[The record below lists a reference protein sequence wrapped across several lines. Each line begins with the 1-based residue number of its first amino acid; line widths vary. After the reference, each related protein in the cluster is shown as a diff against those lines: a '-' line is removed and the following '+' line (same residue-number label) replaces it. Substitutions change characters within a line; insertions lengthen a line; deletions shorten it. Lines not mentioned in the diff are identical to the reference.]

1 MRFGHKARAAFKEAQ
16 QSGED
21 FDEVVI
27 DKNKL
32 VNQTLKTNDAIDK
45 QDVPEATE
53 AATDTDAQATQEAP
67 EATEA
72 TTDTDTQ
79 VTQEASEATEAATD
93 TDAQVTQEAPEA
105 TEAATDTDTQATQEA
120 REVIETTSDTDTQAT
135 QEAPE
140 VTEATSDTDTQAT
153 QEAPEVIQ
161 DMINS
166 LSGSDT
172 PLKTKSNEN
181 NHTAEQILLIE
192 QVGMFNRSLEN
203 IYNIAAIPHGK
214 GKVLLENTNVDVK
227 FKETQ
232 DQIDSKI
239 SSLNKLNLGSHYLC
253 GELHDKKNRF
263 IILLQDIVD
272 RREERK
278 STQRA
283 QQANSTLDTSDTNI
297 PEPSLTPPQFKN
309 INEAPT
315 PPQKADNAHESTE
328 GRQSQSKTLKEEFDE
343 NSPDRIAHVNPKYQ
357 QVSQSSLT
365 NAQASFDNKDYGNRF
380 IAKPQTPVHALVN
393 STRIKE
399 VKSSFFLRDIH
410 KGLDLTEHYCEHS
423 LLRNGSIKDYGNMF
437 DFTGTNRKANAKMAI
452 KLANKMGWNTIACS
466 GNPKFMAELGSLAT
480 KFGIQIIPID
490 TRNSIQSKPLAQV
503 DMAEVSKQMN
513 SQTPNAANRTE
524 QVNQKSAFQNVAKK
538 TAEGT
543 VDLTNSSKGDN
554 CLSNILKEE
563 VNPTAHNPIVRNM
576 N

>member
-27 DKNKL
+27 DKKNL
-32 VNQTLKTNDAIDK
+32 VNQTLQTNDSIDN
-45 QDVPEATE
+45 
-53 AATDTDAQATQEAP
+53 
-67 EATEA
+67 
-72 TTDTDTQ
+72 Q
-79 VTQEASEATEAATD
+79 VK
-93 TDAQVTQEAPEA
+93 QEAPEA
-105 TEAATDTDTQATQEA
+105 TEAATETETQ
-120 REVIETTSDTDTQAT
+120 VT

-140 VTEATSDTDTQAT
+140 VTEAAMETETQVTQEVPEATEAATENETQAT

-181 NHTAEQILLIE
+181 NHNAEQILLIE

-232 DQIDSKI
+232 DLIDSKI
-239 SSLNKLNLGSHYLC
+239 SSLNELNLGSHYLC

-263 IILLQDIVD
+263 ISLLQDIVD

-283 QQANSTLDTSDTNI
+283 QQSNGALDTNNTNI
-297 PEPSLTPPQFKN
+297 PEPSVAPPQFKN

-315 PPQKADNAHESTE
+315 PPPKVNVAH
-328 GRQSQSKTLKEEFDE
+328 QSPDGTHDQSEIVKEEIDE

-357 QVSQSSLT
+357 QVSHSSLT

-399 VKSSFFLRDIH
+399 VKSSFFMRDIH
-410 KGLDLTEHYCEHS
+410 KGIDLTEHYCEHS

-466 GNPKFMAELGSLAT
+466 GNPKFMAELSSLAT
-480 KFGIQIIPID
+480 KFGIQVIPID
-490 TRNSIQSKPLAQV
+490 TRNSIQSKQLDQV

-513 SQTPNAANRTE
+513 SQTPNAAIRTE